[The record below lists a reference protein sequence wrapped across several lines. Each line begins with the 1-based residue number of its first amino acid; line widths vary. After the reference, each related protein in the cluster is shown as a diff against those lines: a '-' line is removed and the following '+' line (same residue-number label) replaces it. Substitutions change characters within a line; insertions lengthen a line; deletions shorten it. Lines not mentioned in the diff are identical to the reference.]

1 MEMKTIAAIATCHNR
16 KDKTLASLDA
26 LFKQKLSDDVQLVVY
41 LVDDGSTD
49 GTTEAVLQTY
59 PQVKMIPGDGSLFWN
74 GGMRV
79 AFGEAIKADPDYY
92 LWFNDDTDLYPN
104 AVAKLLS
111 TYQSL
116 SDRGEANS
124 IIVGA
129 TCDPETGKLTYGG
142 MVQSSWWHPLKFQL
156 IQPTQDPQPCHTMN
170 GNCVL
175 IPQKVARLVGNLDPN
190 FIHSTGDLDYGL
202 RVRQGGGSVWLVPDY
217 IGTCATHGKE
227 EDYWENPH
235 MTWRDRFKKATQAK
249 GLPPGDWKIFAQR
262 HAGPFWLFYWGLP
275 YIRLLFAAIRGGKMG
290 SQVNT

>member
-1 MEMKTIAAIATCHNR
+1 MERKTIAAIATCHNR

-26 LFKQKLSDDVQLVVY
+26 LFKQKLSDDVQLDVY
-41 LVDDGSTD
+41 LVDDGSID

-59 PQVKMIPGDGSLFWN
+59 PQVKMISGDGSLFWN

-79 AFGEAIKADPDYY
+79 AFGEALKAYPDYY

-116 SDRGEANS
+116 SDRGEGES
-124 IIVGA
+124 IVVGA

-156 IQPTQDPQPCHTMN
+156 LQPTQDPQPCHTMN

-175 IPQKVARLVGNLDPN
+175 IPQKVARLGGQPRSQFHPQYRRSGLWTTGETSWRSSLVGPRLYR
-190 FIHSTGDLDYGL
+190 HL
-202 RVRQGGGSVWLVPDY
+202 RHP
-217 IGTCATHGKE
+217 CATG
-227 EDYWENPH
+227 
-235 MTWRDRFKKATQAK
+235 
-249 GLPPGDWKIFAQR
+249 
-262 HAGPFWLFYWGLP
+262 
-275 YIRLLFAAIRGGKMG
+275 RLLGESTPDMAR
-290 SQVNT
+290 SL